1 MLSFRVKSNKFICNC
16 DLKSADS
23 RVQDFMMAE
32 LEALEASEGLKADL
46 LKMNES
52 GPAILIFNN
61 LRSFLSSDVA
71 LFTKTFLSI

>member
-23 RVQDFMMAE
+23 RVQDFMMAK

-46 LKMNES
+46 LKMNKS
-52 GPAILIFNN
+52 GPN
-61 LRSFLSSDVA
+61 
-71 LFTKTFLSI
+71 

>member
-1 MLSFRVKSNKFICNC
+1 MNVKKTKDYLLKEKIILSFMVKSNKFICNC

-46 LKMNES
+46 LKMNKS
-52 GPAILIFNN
+52 GPN
-61 LRSFLSSDVA
+61 
-71 LFTKTFLSI
+71 

>member
-1 MLSFRVKSNKFICNC
+1 MNVKKTKDYLLKKYIISFRVKSNKFICNC

-46 LKMNES
+46 LKMNKS
-52 GPAILIFNN
+52 GPN
-61 LRSFLSSDVA
+61 
-71 LFTKTFLSI
+71 